1 MTRNVYY
8 FEKSVAIFSHGSN
21 QLLQSFERFKEHK
34 RQWSGKMGRI
44 INSSSAH
51 THTQKGLQIAIPRNG
66 IKINDQKKCNVRGSR
81 DEIMDLHLQLQRI
94 RQKFY
99 MITTHTHTHTSHHYK
114 VCGRAHTHPKKVFG
128 ANLSWACRQHSNAIN
143 GNHWA
148 YDDSASVRRNTWFWN
163 LALLWAGAG
172 RYLLHY
178 QLDFFVWT
186 QLISVFHSFST
197 SYSIYL
203 TVFFATSHSLI
214 EYLANIACYTG
225 YAIDHLG
232 VVPDI
237 SVKSV
242 YIIAQRTPSNSFNG

>member
-1 MTRNVYY
+1 MVALGKCQSWDYRVLLASYTVETNIAEAYHWSISIPFSLTMTRNVYY

-99 MITTHTHTHTSHHYK
+99 MITTHTNTHT
-114 VCGRAHTHPKKVFG
+114 
-128 ANLSWACRQHSNAIN
+128 
-143 GNHWA
+143 
-148 YDDSASVRRNTWFWN
+148 
-163 LALLWAGAG
+163 
-172 RYLLHY
+172 
-178 QLDFFVWT
+178 
-186 QLISVFHSFST
+186 
-197 SYSIYL
+197 
-203 TVFFATSHSLI
+203 
-214 EYLANIACYTG
+214 
-225 YAIDHLG
+225 
-232 VVPDI
+232 
-237 SVKSV
+237 
-242 YIIAQRTPSNSFNG
+242 TPL